1 VKDLITKYQNEQNT
15 RCEGYE
21 AASGNIVE
29 EVQTAENQIIMQK
42 IE

>member
-21 AASGNIVE
+21 AASGNIE
-29 EVQTAENQIIMQK
+29 ERVTDSRKLEP
-42 IE
+42 